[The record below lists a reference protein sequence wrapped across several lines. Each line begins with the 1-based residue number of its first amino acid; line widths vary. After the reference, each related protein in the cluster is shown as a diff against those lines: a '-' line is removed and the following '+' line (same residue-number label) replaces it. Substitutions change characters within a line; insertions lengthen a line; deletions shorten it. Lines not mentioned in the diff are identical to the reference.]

1 MNLSFSIYLLPIL
14 IAIYF
19 WFKLEI
25 PIKKAVGLVFLPP
38 FLFTLPFVIDNGLK
52 AIVVFLFG
60 ITLMLPALLYYALI
74 VLYLLKKY
82 KLNYFQ
88 LFFVG
93 GIVGYIVGFI
103 NFAIWQTGKGSISS
117 YANSA
122 IVPMVTGAISVVLV
136 EFFSKRY
143 S

>member
-1 MNLSFSIYLLPIL
+1 M
-14 IAIYF
+14 
-19 WFKLEI
+19 
-25 PIKKAVGLVFLPP
+25 
-38 FLFTLPFVIDNGLK
+38 
-52 AIVVFLFG
+52 
-60 ITLMLPALLYYALI
+60 
-74 VLYLLKKY
+74 
-82 KLNYFQ
+82 
-88 LFFVG
+88 
-93 GIVGYIVGFI
+93 GYIVGFI